1 MSRFKKSTLSLF
13 ATVATCILL
22 SSCQK
27 EDPII
32 SAQVNPG
39 FFIDWIF
46 LEEQAVCTQ
55 GSVYNGSNQGNKIEL
70 RIRHNFT
77 YQYLIDDELIQSGTV
92 TLRTEEVA
100 FSPSFYPNSIEMNS
114 KYIFAGTRLKI
125 TTKERFDPSS
135 TETCDVSRTYG
146 KKR

>member
-70 RIRHNFT
+70 RIRQNFT
-77 YQYLIDDELIQSGTV
+77 YQYLID
-92 TLRTEEVA
+92 A